1 MKDHQDNDA
10 PEYDGPSKSQLKREM
25 HALQDL
31 IVNEERR
38 LVSRIETN
46 VAKITIVLKEQQAQ
60 NLSFRVALDKQRRL
74 PEQRR

>member
-31 IVNEERR
+31 GKRMLDLSNDQ
-38 LVSRIETN
+38 LETLP
-46 VAKITIVLKEQQAQ
+46 VYIDYACL
-60 NLSFRVALDKQRRL
+60 LDWEACQFNYWL
-74 PEQRR
+74 PPR